1 MFIQRVVNALE
12 SHQVS
17 YAIVGGYAVAL
28 HGAIRGTVD
37 IDIVIALK
45 LQAFE
50 SAESALLEMGLE
62 SRLPVTANDVFM
74 FREEYIVNKNLIAW
88 SFANPNNPLEI
99 VDIII
104 TEDLGNINTVTKKAY
119 NLKLRVASIPD
130 LIAMKKKSG
139 RPQDLEDIRALEK
152 LS

>member
-1 MFIQRVVNALE
+1 MRCT
-12 SHQVS
+12 H
-17 YAIVGGYAVAL
+17 
-28 HGAIRGTVD
+28 H
-37 IDIVIALK
+37 IDIRNLK

-62 SRLPVTANDVFM
+62 LRLPVTANDVFM
-74 FREEYIVNKNLIAW
+74 FREEYIANKNLIAW
-88 SFANPNNPLEI
+88 SFANPNNSLEL

-104 TEDLGNINTVTKKAY
+104 TENLDNINTVTKKAC
-119 NLKLRVASIPD
+119 NLKLMVASIPD

-139 RPQDLEDIRALEK
+139 RLQDLEDIRALEK